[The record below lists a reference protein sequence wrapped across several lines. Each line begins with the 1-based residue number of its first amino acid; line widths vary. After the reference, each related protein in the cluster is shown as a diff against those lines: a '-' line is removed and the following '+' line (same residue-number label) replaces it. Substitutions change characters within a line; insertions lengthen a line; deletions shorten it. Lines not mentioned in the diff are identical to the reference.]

1 VQQSDVVDLLS
12 TILSSSYATP
22 VVREYIL
29 TALMKLTT
37 RLTEAAQIERVRRIL
52 QQYSG
57 DLDIEIQQRAVEY
70 GNLFGYDQ
78 VRAGVLEKM
87 PAPEMRETDTVM
99 RATAQKAKG
108 PAKKKAAASAGA
120 GLIGDLIGG
129 DDVTISTPVNGQCN
143 LDLIADIFGDTPAP
157 PSPAPAQQKSNI
169 SSIMDLFGTPSPNAA
184 PPAVT
189 TAAPGMGT
197 LLGDF
202 GGLGGVSAAPPPQP
216 QLPTGPKPI
225 PVYNKN
231 DLDISIQLQRNA
243 DGLVNVLVKFRNT
256 GFSGPISG
264 VNLQA
269 AVPKSQKL
277 QLQPISSAVLVARG
291 EATQA
296 MRVAGSKVV
305 CFSST
310 GSGSLLTYLW

>member
-1 VQQSDVVDLLS
+1 MQQSDVVDLLS

-37 RLTEAAQIERVRRIL
+37 RLTEAAQIERVRRTL

-57 DLDIEIQQRAVEY
+57 DLDVEIQQRAVEY

-108 PAKKKAAASAGA
+108 PAKKKAVGAGA
-120 GLIGDLIGG
+120 GLIEDLIGG
-129 DDVTISTPVNGQCN
+129 DDVTTSTPVNGSNGQSN
-143 LDLIADIFGDTPAP
+143 LDLIADIFGDTPASP
-157 PSPAPAQQKSNI
+157 PPAPAQQKSNI
-169 SSIMDLFGTPSPNAA
+169 SSIMDLFGA
-184 PPAVT
+184 PPPSTGPSAATT
-189 TAAPGMGT
+189 TAASGMGT

-202 GGLGGVSAAPPPQP
+202 GGLGGVSAALLSQP
-216 QLPTGPKPI
+216 QVPTGPKPI

-256 GFSGPISG
+256 GFSEPISG

-277 QLQPISSAVLVARG
+277 QLQPISSAVLEVGG

-305 CFSST
+305 CSSP
-310 GSGSLLTYLW
+310 